1 MCLCFPMCI
10 PTQCHDLVWLS
21 HEDLDRLVPVSRIIY
36 VSITIYNL
44 LCSLINLLM
53 YLFQVK
59 PRKLKN
65 KTTQTREYFIQLTTK
80 MLEEAYFADE
90 E

>member
-10 PTQCHDLVWLS
+10 PNQCHDLVWLS

-36 VSITIYNL
+36 VSINIYYP

-59 PRKLKN
+59 PIKYKN
-65 KTTQTREYFIQLTTK
+65 KTTQTYEYFIQLTNE
-80 MLEEAYFADE
+80 MLEEAYFADHE
-90 E
+90 